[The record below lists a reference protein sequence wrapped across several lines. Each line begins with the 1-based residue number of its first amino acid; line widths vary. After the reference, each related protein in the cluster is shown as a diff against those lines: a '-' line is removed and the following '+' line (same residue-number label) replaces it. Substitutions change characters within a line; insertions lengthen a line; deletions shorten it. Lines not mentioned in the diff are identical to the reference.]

1 MSPGHAGYTGHQLG
15 VAVVGVGVEGGGE
28 LGLIEVRVIPENPV
42 SILSGNVTGCEWV
55 DSACIR
61 FNK

>member
-15 VAVVGVGVEGGGE
+15 VTVVGVGVEGGGE